1 MEKKV
6 FIVAADFVAETAK
19 VVAGQLGLNLAGW
32 FELAVA
38 AIALATLIY
47 WAVKLVLAIPLVKH
61 LAAAAMAF
69 AVVEAGLST
78 VELFGAG
85 FGLSEAQIFGAA
97 LAVVGV
103 CCVLSIRRS
112 RREARALKW
121 EREYNTRV
129 VADKLEEPKPAAPVA
144 VENDDEDDDEVIARR
159 VASLWNE
166 APHIAKRLQALEV
179 EVERMKPLLGAQ
191 HGQLPEEIEQLVR
204 AAKN

>member
-1 MEKKV
+1 MAKV
-6 FIVAADFVAETAK
+6 FVVALDGVAEVAK
-19 VVAGQLGLNLAGW
+19 IIAGDFAIQLSGW
-32 FELAVA
+32 TEMAVA
-38 AIALATLIY
+38 AVAAVTVLYLV
-47 WAVKLVLAIPLVKH
+47 VKLLLWLPVIKH
-61 LAAAAMAF
+61 LVAAGMAF
-69 AVVEAGLST
+69 CLTEAGLST

-97 LAVVGV
+97 LAVAGV
-103 CCVLSIRRS
+103 CFVLSVRRS

-179 EVERMKPLLGAQ
+179 EVERMKRLLGAQ